1 MANRKVVGLY
11 DTKHAAILEIEK
23 LRNLGYRPSD
33 ITVIAKEQT
42 AADSITYRTGVDSAD
57 TSSLMV
63 EEPRTEKSFSE
74 WFAALFEDNEPYPK
88 PASPLRDFGLS
99 EEEIPFYENGIN
111 EGKILVLTKAEEKR
125 PESHFS
131 ASGTNI
137 QPKKTLNVGNEKDL
151 LQSHSYEKSPVE
163 ENTVE
168 LREEQ
173 LQISKDLIQTGEV
186 ELHKEIV
193 EEQQTV
199 QVPISKEEVFV
210 EHRSADEVASS
221 DISYDEDE
229 LIRVPVVEERLK
241 VTKEQ
246 VVTGEVV
253 IGKRQVQEMQQV
265 SDTVKREEL
274 RVNKSGNVTIREK

>member
-1 MANRKVVGLY
+1 MANKNVVGLY
-11 DTKHAAILEIEK
+11 ETKHAAILEIEK

-63 EEPRTEKSFSE
+63 EEPKTEKSFSE
-74 WFAALFEDNEPYPK
+74 WFAALFEEGK
-88 PASPLRDFGLS
+88 PQNNSPSPLSDFGLS
-99 EEEIPFYENGIN
+99 EEEIPFYEEGIN
-111 EGKILVLTKAEEKR
+111 DGKILVLTNSEGKTT
-125 PESHFS
+125 ESHPTYF
-131 ASGTNI
+131 GTNI
-137 QPKKTLNVGNEKDL
+137 QPKKPLN
-151 LQSHSYEKSPVE
+151 SSPKLNPKQGFTTE
-163 ENTVE
+163 EPLIEERKME

-173 LQISKDLIQTGEV
+173 LQISKNQIQTGEV
-186 ELHKEIV
+186 ELHKQIV

-199 QVPISKEEVFV
+199 QVPVSKDEVFV
-210 EHRSADEVASS
+210 EHRTADEVASS
-221 DISYDEDE
+221 EISDEDDE

-274 RVNKSGNVTIREK
+274 RVNKSGDVIIREK